1 MDFVLF
7 VVIVAILVYN
17 FIQVLRA
24 SNGKR
29 LESEVLLLF
38 CAAFIDIYHL
48 FKK

>member
-1 MDFVLF
+1 MNFVLF
-7 VVIVAILVYN
+7 VLIVGIMTYN

-29 LESEVLLLF
+29 SESEFLLLF